1 MTENK
6 QNNSAEPEETL
17 EETMESLRELIRTL
31 EEGQLPLEA
40 SFQLY
45 KEGMQKLSRC
55 DALMDRVEK
64 ELLILEEG

>member
-6 QNNSAEPEETL
+6 QNPAPEQEETL

-31 EEGQLPLEA
+31 EEGQLSLED
-40 SFQLY
+40 SFRLY
-45 KEGMQKLSRC
+45 KEGMQKLSQC

>member
-6 QNNSAEPEETL
+6 QGNAPEQEETL

-31 EEGQLPLEA
+31 EEGQLSLEA
-40 SFQLY
+40 SFRLY
-45 KEGMQKLSRC
+45 KEGMEKLARC

>member
-31 EEGQLPLEA
+31 EEGQLSLED